1 MRTYYEIMKIA
12 LKNSLAYR
20 LDTLISILGSIIA
33 LYVQIY
39 LWRSLYGD
47 YRISQLSLH
56 DMITYQIM
64 GIILSLLYTD
74 TVAREV
80 GGKVLDGSI
89 SLELLRPYNFAAGMF
104 SRTLGDTL
112 SGFAAKGIAVII
124 FAVIVLNFRL
134 KISLLN
140 VLLLMVA
147 LVLNIIIYW
156 LLHYMIG
163 LLHFTFLNAGW
174 FVRILRDTV
183 RILGGG
189 VIPLWFFPD
198 VLREISYFLPFQL
211 LYQFPQSLSVNKIST
226 GELLF
231 NLTAACS
238 WIVLLG
244 FGTFYLWKT
253 GIKKLIIQ
261 GG

>member
-12 LKNSLAYR
+12 WKNSFAYR
-20 LDTLISILGSIIA
+20 LDTLIGILGSVIA

-47 YRISQLSLH
+47 YSISVLSLQ
-56 DMITYQIM
+56 DMVTYQIM
-64 GIILSLLYTD
+64 GIVLSLLYAD
-74 TVAREV
+74 AVAREV

-89 SLELLRPYNFAAGMF
+89 ALELLRPYNFAAGMF
-104 SRTLGDTL
+104 FRTLGQTL
-112 SGFAAKGIAVII
+112 SGFATKGAAVLI
-124 FAVIVLNFRL
+124 FAALVFHFRL
-134 KISLLN
+134 NVGLLDAF
-140 VLLLMVA
+140 LLMVA
-147 LVLNIIIYW
+147 IGLNIMIYW

-163 LLHFTFLNAGW
+163 LLHFTFLNATW
-174 FVRILRDTV
+174 FVRILRDTI

-198 VLREISYFLPFQL
+198 VLRKISYFLPFQL
-211 LYQFPQSLSVNKIST
+211 LYQFPQSLAVQKIST

-231 NLTAACS
+231 NLAMAGS

-244 FGTFYLWKT
+244 LGTFFLWKM
-253 GIKKLIIQ
+253 GVKN
-261 GG
+261 